1 MLFTPPAIDESDRLA
16 ALHALQVL
24 DTPPEER
31 FDRITRVAAALFEV
45 PIALVSLVDQDRQ
58 WFKSRCGLDATET
71 PRNIAFCA
79 HAILSREI
87 LAVPDALLDERFR
100 DNPLVVSDP
109 KIRSYHG
116 APLQT
121 ANGQR
126 VGTLCI
132 IDTRPRQFD
141 ADQLARLRDLADIV
155 EAELNAQTLVDISAQ
170 LTALSSH
177 LESVLDTVAEGILT
191 IDADGLIAST
201 NAAASR
207 LFGVTDRAL
216 IGAEIERV
224 LPHPHWANV
233 QARIR
238 QSLDDNDAS
247 ALDEPLEV
255 EGRRSDGSA
264 FPMELALGS
273 IAGAERPLFTVV
285 VRDIT
290 ERKAVDRRKR
300 EFIST
305 VSHELRT
312 PLTSIRGALGLVR
325 GRFAEGLSV
334 KALKMLE
341 MAERNSERLT
351 LLVNDLLDLEKIE
364 ADRLYFEL
372 QPNDL
377 NDIARSAIEDN
388 EGYAQRHQVG
398 LELTALDHPAPV
410 VGDRQRLLQVFAN
423 LISNAIKYSPSGER
437 VTVRVETEAG
447 GFRVSVRDRG
457 PGIPDSFR
465 ARIFG
470 RFEQADGSDQG
481 KGGTGLGLAISKAII
496 ERHGGSIG
504 FETTTDAGTEF
515 FFTLP
520 RDKSPSVSVAPT
532 GPHHALIIE
541 ANDEIAELLT
551 GILETSEVT
560 ADRVAT
566 ATAARQLLGERGYD
580 LILVD
585 LANPATG
592 GLALMQELK
601 ANATYSKIPTVV
613 VSGEPGPSQSTLS
626 AEVLPIVDWLKKP
639 IDRQRLEQALAR
651 VREDTKEPR
660 ILHVEDDPDLVQ
672 LVQALLAKTALID
685 HAASLEQARQLI
697 ASRHYDL
704 LLLDLGLADGS
715 GADLIDDIPEG
726 CQIVILSGQEAES
739 EVRQRVHA
747 ALTKSRISETQ
758 LVNIIKRALRSAD

>member
-1 MLFTPPAIDESDRLA
+1 MLFTPPAIDESERLA
-16 ALHALQVL
+16 TLRALQVL
-24 DTPPEER
+24 DTLPEER
-31 FDRITRVAAALFEV
+31 FDRITRIAAALFNV

-71 PRNIAFCA
+71 PRDIAFCA
-79 HAILSREI
+79 HAILGSQI
-87 LAVPDALLDERFR
+87 MAVPDALLDERFR

-116 APLQT
+116 APLRT

-141 ADQLARLRDLADIV
+141 AEQLARLRDLADIV
-155 EAELNAQTLVDISAQ
+155 EAELSAQTLVGISAQ

-191 IDADGLIAST
+191 IDAKGVIASI

-207 LFGVTDRAL
+207 LFGVTERAL
-216 IGAEIERV
+216 IGAQLERV
-224 LPHPHWANV
+224 LPQPYWANV

-238 QSLDDNDAS
+238 RSLDDNEAS
-247 ALDEPLEV
+247 TLDEPLEV

-264 FPMELALGS
+264 FPMEFALGS
-273 IAGAERPLFTVV
+273 IAGSDQPLFTVV

-290 ERKAVDRRKR
+290 ERKAIDRRKR

-325 GRFAEGLSV
+325 GRFAAGLSA

-364 ADRLYFEL
+364 ADRLYFDL
-372 QPNDL
+372 QSNDL

-388 EGYAQRHQVG
+388 EGYAHRHQIG
-398 LELTALDHPAPV
+398 LELAALDEPAPV
-410 VGDRQRLLQVFAN
+410 FADRQRLLQVFAN
-423 LISNAIKYSPSGER
+423 LISNAVKYSPPGEQ
-437 VTVRVETEAG
+437 VAVKVESETA

-465 ARIFG
+465 TRIFG

-496 ERHGGSIG
+496 ERHGGIIG
-504 FETTTDAGTEF
+504 FEIMTDAGTEF
-515 FFTLP
+515 FFRLP
-520 RDKSPSVSVAPT
+520 RQKSPLVSAPPT
-532 GPHHALIIE
+532 STHHALIIE
-541 ANDEIAELLT
+541 NNDELAELLD
-551 GILETSEVT
+551 GILEASDVT

-566 ATAARQLLGERGYD
+566 AAVAKQRLGEQRYD
-580 LILVD
+580 LILLD
-585 LANPATG
+585 LALPDMS
-592 GLALMQELK
+592 GLALMHELK
-601 ANATYSKIPTVV
+601 DNAAFSKIPLIIVA
-613 VSGEPGPSQSTLS
+613 GESDPSQSRLS
-626 AEVLPIVDWLKKP
+626 AEVLPIVDWLQKP
-639 IDRQRLEQALAR
+639 IDRQQLEQAVAR
-651 VREDTKEPR
+651 IRQSTK
-660 ILHVEDDPDLVQ
+660 D
-672 LVQALLAKTALID
+672 
-685 HAASLEQARQLI
+685 
-697 ASRHYDL
+697 
-704 LLLDLGLADGS
+704 
-715 GADLIDDIPEG
+715 
-726 CQIVILSGQEAES
+726 
-739 EVRQRVHA
+739 
-747 ALTKSRISETQ
+747 RISCMSKTT
-758 LVNIIKRALRSAD
+758 RT

>member
-1 MLFTPPAIDESDRLA
+1 MLFAPPPIDESERLA
-16 ALHALQVL
+16 ALRALQVL
-24 DTPPEER
+24 DTPSEER

-58 WFKSRCGLDATET
+58 WFKSRCGLGVTET

-79 HAILSREI
+79 HAILSKEI
-87 LAVPDALLDERFR
+87 LAVPETLLDERFR

-109 KIRSYHG
+109 GIRSYHG
-116 APLQT
+116 APLQA

-155 EAELNAQTLVDISAQ
+155 EAELNAQTLIDISAQ

-191 IDADGLIAST
+191 IDAEGLIAST
-201 NAAASR
+201 NAAASQ
-207 LFGVTDRAL
+207 LFGATERAL
-216 IGAEIERV
+216 IGAQLERV
-224 LPHPHWANV
+224 LPHPHWENV
-233 QARIR
+233 LARIR
-238 QSLDDNDAS
+238 RSLDDDAS
-247 ALDEPLEV
+247 ALDEPLDV
-255 EGRRSDGSA
+255 EGRRTDGST

-325 GRFAEGLSV
+325 GRFAAGLST

-364 ADRLYFEL
+364 GDRLYFDL

-377 NDIARSAIEDN
+377 NEMARCAIEDN
-388 EGYAQRHQVG
+388 DGYAQRHQVE
-398 LELTALDHPAPV
+398 LELTTLEEPAPV
-410 VGDRQRLLQVFAN
+410 LADRQRLLQVFAN
-423 LISNAIKYSPSGER
+423 LISNAIKYSPPGER
-437 VTVRVETEAG
+437 VSVRVESESA

-465 ARIFG
+465 SRMFG

-504 FETTTDAGTEF
+504 FETRTDAGTEF

-520 RDKSPSVSVAPT
+520 RDKSPSVSAAPT
-532 GPHHALIIE
+532 SRHHALIIE
-541 ANDEIAELLT
+541 ANDEIAELLA

-560 ADRVAT
+560 ADRVTT
-566 ATAARQLLGERGYD
+566 ATAARQMLGERGYD
-580 LILVD
+580 LILLD

-592 GLALMQELK
+592 EVALMKELK
-601 ANATYSKIPTVV
+601 ANAAFSKIPAIV
-613 VSGEPGPSQSTLS
+613 VSGETGPSQPELS
-626 AEVLPIVDWLKKP
+626 AEVLPIVDWLQKP

-651 VREDTKEPR
+651 VQEGTKEPS

-672 LVQALLAKTALID
+672 LLQALLAKTALID
-685 HAASLEQARQLI
+685 HAASLDQARQFI

-726 CQIVILSGQEAES
+726 CQIVILSAQEAEA

-758 LVNIIKRALRSAD
+758 LVNIIKRALSSAG